1 MTTKKFTVKFRCFLV
16 CQSSTRKVFLPNSI
30 NYFKLV
36 NYCKQKFN
44 INAENMIS
52 LSYRVGSEVIDVNDD
67 DDVECFVSDF
77 SNVSDEVPTL
87 SITLHDTNT
96 YSSCKSPDF
105 DLNEPFIP
113 DESSQNNRNQFFSNM
128 PHPPHAPE
136 IILQNNHRCNLENRV
151 PCSIKLGDKFKD
163 KEECMLSIGKKA
175 IIEGFEYY
183 VVKSCKKRYSVRCS
197 IPGCSWNI
205 YTRKFKSSNHF
216 KVTSLHPIH
225 TCSVTQLLPNHR
237 NASNVIIGHMIVVK
251 LRDNRR
257 VYTGKDIKKDF
268 NIDWKIDISYHRAWT
283 GKNYALKLLHGSHEE
298 SFAVL
303 PKYFYNLKMANSGTV
318 THIDTD
324 VDGRFKMCFLGF
336 GVSIRSFLN
345 YMRPLIKIDV
355 AHLKGRYL
363 ATNLIAVGMD
373 ANNQII
379 PLATGVAQGETVE
392 SWSWFLG
399 KLKECIGDRND
410 LAIISDRHFAITI
423 ACKTVFPRAF
433 HRYCCRHLM
442 MNCNLKS
449 RKHKALFWKTC
460 KAYLVSDFDSAIA
473 EIWSFKPDA
482 YRKLEEAGFDKWSRA
497 YCPAKRYNYL
507 TSNSAESINSLTK
520 NVRKVPVTMLIEYYR
535 ELIQQWYCDRRYNGE
550 VNDRMIKSATWVFRG
565 IRHGKIYQVRDSRSV
580 HTVNLTEGECS
591 CRKWQLSGLPC
602 GYICAVAR
610 FSGMSNCN
618 HWAKGWF
625 SQKTQKRTYRQ
636 LVHPLKEPWETPGD
650 VQVILPPAIVKR
662 QPGRPKENQRIK
674 SQGEEPRIVRCSRC
688 GVAGHYRDAC
698 REPLPSQNVRRTAT
712 TNNEPDACEEMDYD
726 QNDASMD
733 DVMDY
738 SQYTSSTAYN
748 ESSMGDMMDFSSHIQ
763 SHDYY
768 YPQFND

>member
-1 MTTKKFTVKFRCFLV
+1 
-16 CQSSTRKVFLPNSI
+16 
-30 NYFKLV
+30 
-36 NYCKQKFN
+36 
-44 INAENMIS
+44 MIS
-52 LSYRVGSEVIDVNDD
+52 LSYRVGSEVVDVKDD

-77 SNVSDEVPTL
+77 SNVIDEVPTL
-87 SITLHDTNT
+87 SITLQATNT
-96 YSSCKSPDF
+96 YSSCKSADF
-105 DLNEPFIP
+105 DLNESFIP
-113 DESSQNNRNQFFSNM
+113 DESSQT
-128 PHPPHAPE
+128 
-136 IILQNNHRCNLENRV
+136 NL

-163 KEECMLSIGKKA
+163 KNECMLSIGKKA
-175 IIEGFEYY
+175 IIDGFEYY

-197 IPGCSWNI
+197 IPGCRWNI

-225 TCSVTQLLPNHR
+225 TCNLTQLLPNHR
-237 NASNVIIGHMIVVK
+237 NASNVIIGHMIVDK

-303 PKYFYNLKMANSGTV
+303 PKYFYNLKMANPGTV

-324 VDGRFKMCFLGF
+324 SEGRFKMCFVGF

-345 YMRPLIKIDV
+345 YMRPLIKIDA

-363 ATNLIAVGMD
+363 GTNLLVVGMD

-433 HRYCCRHLM
+433 HGYCCRHLM

-473 EIWSFKPDA
+473 EIRSFKPDA

-507 TSNSAESINSLTK
+507 TSNSAESINASHQECDPPADALTSWASAK
-520 NVRKVPVTMLIEYYR
+520 
-535 ELIQQWYCDRRYNGE
+535 
-550 VNDRMIKSATWVFRG
+550 VNDRMIKSATWVVRG
-565 IRHGKIYQVRDSRSV
+565 IWHGKIYQVRDSRSV
-580 HTVNLTEGECS
+580 HTVNLTDGECS

-602 GYICAVAR
+602 GHVCAVAR

-625 SQKTQKRTYRQ
+625 SQTTLKRTYQQ
-636 LVHPLKEPWETPGD
+636 LVNPLKEPWETPD
-650 VQVILPPAIVKR
+650 EVEVVLPPAIVKR
-662 QPGRPKENQRIK
+662 QPVRPKENQRIR

-698 REPLPSQNVRRTAT
+698 REPLPSENVRRTST
-712 TNNEPDACEEMDYD
+712 MNNEPEGFEEMDYEQD
-726 QNDASMD
+726 DASMD
-733 DVMDY
+733 DVMEY
-738 SQYTSSTAYN
+738 SQYTSSTPYN
-748 ESSMGDMMDFSSHIQ
+748 ESFMGDMMDLSTHSPSQ
-763 SHDYY
+763 DYY